1 MDNLEKIQM
10 LRERT
15 GMGVMD
21 LKKALEE
28 ASGDENK
35 ALELLQK
42 KGVAVAEKRAER
54 ETTQGL
60 VVTYSHGGRIG
71 AILELNCETD
81 FVAKTDSFKELAKD
95 LVMQVASMDPKSL
108 EDLLAQPFIKDSSK
122 NIKDLITDVV
132 GKTGENIK
140 VGKFSRV
147 ELGVRD

>member
-42 KGVAVAEKRAER
+42 KGVAVAEKRSARVTE
-54 ETTQGL
+54 QGM
-60 VVTYSHGGRIG
+60 VVAYSHGNRIG
-71 AILELNCETD
+71 AVLELNCETD
-81 FVAKTDSFKELAKD
+81 FVAKTEDFKSLAKD
-95 LVMQVASMDPKSL
+95 LVMQVASMNPKNLDELL
-108 EDLLAQPFIKDSSK
+108 EQPFIKESSK
-122 NIKDLITDVV
+122 TIKDVITEVV
-132 GKTGENIK
+132 GKTGESIK

-147 ELGVRD
+147 ELGRE